1 MQIAF
6 ASLLW
11 SIEGKA
17 RLYCCSIKMLVTC
30 LFFSL
35 NKLNY
40 YFPGLLTHWRWL
52 SRINK
57 IPTYFCQTSRSLRSI
72 SISFIGNPLFLITSL
87 KLERGSA
94 QRRTKREDYLHLA
107 LQTYCRFT
115 EDPFNII
122 IPAFRALFAEHAT
135 SPFFAVHTFCVALWC
150 LDEHWDHSLF
160 TLFMLIMFERT
171 VVWQRAR
178 TLTGFR
184 SMSVGPY
191 PIQCYHGGKWVKV
204 QTDELLPGDIA
215 LLGEWLCS
223 PKEFLY

>member
-1 MQIAF
+1 M
-6 ASLLW
+6 
-11 SIEGKA
+11 
-17 RLYCCSIKMLVTC
+17 R
-30 LFFSL
+30 
-35 NKLNY
+35 
-40 YFPGLLTHWRWL
+40 WRWR

-57 IPTYFCQTSRSLRSI
+57 TPTYFCQTSRNLRPI

-135 SPFFAVHTFCVALWC
+135 APFFAVQTFCVVLWC

-160 TLFMLIMFERT
+160 TLFMLISCLN
-171 VVWQRAR
+171 VQSCGSGHG
-178 TLTGFR
+178 LSR
-184 SMSVGPY
+184 SFVQCRSGC
-191 PIQCYHGGKWVKV
+191 IQYNAIMVENGSRLRRMNFFQEILHH
-204 QTDELLPGDIA
+204 
-215 LLGEWLCS
+215 
-223 PKEFLY
+223 